1 MDARIAPEGSLEVLS
16 REEVRRLSDPREGG
30 LYELWR
36 KCSLAILKTDTED
49 DVFKILERNQRF
61 QISVVQQDR
70 GVALELR
77 NAPDSAF
84 VNGQMIRGMREQ
96 LFAVLRDL
104 LYVDDEVL
112 SRSRFN
118 LLDSYGIT
126 DAVFH
131 ILRNART
138 LHADADPRMVVCWG
152 GHSINREEYEYS
164 KRIGYALGLRELDI
178 CTGCGAGAM
187 KGPMKGAAL
196 GHAKQRRK
204 SGRYLGL
211 TEPTIIAAESPNP
224 IVNELVILPDMEKRL
239 EAFVRVAHSIVV
251 FPGGVGTAEEILYL
265 LGILL
270 DERNTH
276 VRIPLIMT
284 GPASSAAYFRML
296 DEFIALTL
304 GDRARGLYQ
313 IIINDEA
320 AVADAVAKGIDQLW
334 QARDD
339 ADQPYYFNWQL
350 NIDIDFQMPFFATHS
365 TMAALQLDRNQSIG
379 GLAVNLRRAFAGIVG
394 GNVRETGI
402 RLVQEHGPF
411 ELNGEPEIIQALGEL
426 LAEFVR
432 QGRMKLSDPSQ
443 YVPCYRIARA
453 SAADIT

>member
-1 MDARIAPEGSLEVLS
+1 MDARIAPEGSLEILS

-36 KCSLAILKTDTED
+36 KCSLAVMKSDIED

-84 VNGQMIRGMREQ
+84 VNGQMIRGIREQ

-118 LLDSYGIT
+118 LVDSYGIT

-131 ILRNART
+131 ILRNARVFR
-138 LHADADPRMVVCWG
+138 ADADPSMVVCWG
-152 GHSINREEYEYS
+152 GHSIGREEYDYS
-164 KRIGYALGLRELDI
+164 KRVGYALGLREFDI

-187 KGPMKGAAL
+187 KGPMKGAAV
-196 GHAKQRRK
+196 GHAKQRRTT
-204 SGRYLGL
+204 GRYLGL

-239 EAFVRVAHSIVV
+239 EAFIRVAHAIIV

-265 LGILL
+265 LGVLL
-270 DERNTH
+270 DERNAG
-276 VRIPLIMT
+276 VQVPVILT
-284 GPASSAAYFRML
+284 GPASSESYFRKL
-296 DEFIALTL
+296 DEFIGLTL
-304 GDRARGLYQ
+304 GDQARNLYEVV
-313 IIINDEA
+313 IENES
-320 AVADAVAKGIDQLW
+320 AVADTVDRGVAAVRAS
-334 QARDD
+334 RDD
-339 ADQPYYFNWQL
+339 ADEPYYFNWQVH
-350 NIDIDFQMPFFATHS
+350 IEAAFQMPFFATHGS
-365 TMAALQLDRNQSIG
+365 MAALQLDRNQSVRS
-379 GLAVNLRRAFAGIVG
+379 LAVNLRKAFAGIVG

-411 ELNGEPEIIQALGEL
+411 ELHGDPELIHSLGEL

-432 QGRMKLSDPSQ
+432 QGRMKLADPSQ
-443 YVPCYRIARA
+443 YVPCYRIV
-453 SAADIT
+453 

>member
-1 MDARIAPEGSLEVLS
+1 MDARIAPEGSLEILS

-36 KCSLAILKTDTED
+36 KCSLAILKSDIED
-49 DVFKILERNQRF
+49 DVFKILARNQQF

-70 GVALELR
+70 GVALELK

-84 VNGQMIRGMREQ
+84 VNGHMIRGIREQ

-118 LLDSYGIT
+118 LVDSYGIT

-152 GHSINREEYEYS
+152 GHSINRAEYEYS
-164 KRIGYALGLRELDI
+164 KRIGYALGLREFDI

-204 SGRYLGL
+204 LGRYLGL

-239 EAFVRVAHSIVV
+239 EAFVRVAHAIVV

-270 DERNTH
+270 DERNAH
-276 VRIPLIMT
+276 VRVPMILT
-284 GPASSAAYFRML
+284 GPVSSEPYFRML
-296 DEFIALTL
+296 DEFIGLTL
-304 GDRARGLYQ
+304 GDEARSLYR
-313 IIINDEA
+313 IIVDDET
-320 AVADAVAKGIDQLW
+320 AVADAVAAAVEAVRQS
-334 QARDD
+334 RDE

-350 NIDIDFQMPFFATHS
+350 NVDVDFQMPFLATHS
-365 TMAALQLDRNQSIG
+365 SMAALRLDRDQSVHS
-379 GLAVNLRRAFAGIVG
+379 LAVNLRRAFAGIVG

-411 ELNGEPEIIQALGEL
+411 ELTGDRELIHALGEL
-426 LAEFVR
+426 LAEFVQ
-432 QGRMKLSDPSQ
+432 QGRMKLADPSQ
-443 YVPCYRIARA
+443 YVPCYRIV
-453 SAADIT
+453 